1 MNLPNKLTMLR
12 IILTFVFMLLL
23 FSHGVLAKSAALIIF
38 VAACV
43 TDLYDGY
50 IARRRNMITDF
61 GKFMDPI
68 ADKILVLSAFFA
80 FIEMN
85 LIPAWMVLVIVLREF
100 VVTGI
105 RFLAL
110 TKKMVLPAEEG
121 GKHKTVSQ
129 MAAIFIILLF
139 LIFREICMEI
149 PGYWVPA
156 IENSFKDAIFI
167 LMIFVTALTLISG
180 AAFLYKNRSLFINSK

>member
-1 MNLPNKLTMLR
+1 
-12 IILTFVFMLLL
+12 
-23 FSHGVLAKSAALIIF
+23 
-38 VAACV
+38 
-43 TDLYDGY
+43 
-50 IARRRNMITDF
+50 
-61 GKFMDPI
+61 MDPI